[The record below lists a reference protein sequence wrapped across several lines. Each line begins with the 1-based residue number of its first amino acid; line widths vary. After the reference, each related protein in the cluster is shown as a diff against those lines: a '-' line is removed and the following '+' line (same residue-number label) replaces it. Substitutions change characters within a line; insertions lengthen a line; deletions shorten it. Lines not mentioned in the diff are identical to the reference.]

1 MRVGIVGGGQLGR
14 MLALAG
20 IPLGMRFKFL
30 EPSMSCP
37 AALLGEVVGTPYD
50 DPEGL
55 VRFAQNLSVA
65 TYEFENVPTATVE
78 FLQQSLGVHP
88 GAKSLQVAQDRIQEK
103 HFFRDCGL
111 TVQAFHAIGSTADLP
126 RALEAVG
133 PAGVLKTRRLG
144 YDGKGQRVLRAGDS
158 LEAAWVA
165 LGKVPCI
172 YEAFVEFEREVS
184 IIGVRARVGGKP
196 QVAFYELCQN
206 EHVGGILHQTIVPTP
221 EGDRL
226 GALAREQAHAVMER
240 LDHIGVLTIEFFAQG
255 DTLVANEMAPRVH
268 NSGHWTIEGAQTSQF
283 ENHLRAI
290 TGLPLGSTA
299 LRAPCVMTNIVSTL
313 PTTATVLAQPN
324 AHLHLYGKSPRAG
337 RKLGHITVIG

>member
-1 MRVGIVGGGQLGR
+1 
-14 MLALAG
+14 
-20 IPLGMRFKFL
+20 
-30 EPSMSCP
+30 
-37 AALLGEVVGTPYD
+37 
-50 DPEGL
+50 
-55 VRFAQNLSVA
+55 
-65 TYEFENVPTATVE
+65 
-78 FLQQSLGVHP
+78 
-88 GAKSLQVAQDRIQEK
+88 
-103 HFFRDCGL
+103 
-111 TVQAFHAIGSTADLP
+111 VQAFHAIGSTADLP
-126 RALEAVG
+126 RALVAVG

>member
-226 GALAREQAHAVMER
+226 GAHEL
-240 LDHIGVLTIEFFAQG
+240 
-255 DTLVANEMAPRVH
+255 APRVH

-290 TGLPLGSTA
+290 AGLPLGSTA
-299 LRAPCVMTNIVSTL
+299 LRAPCVMTNIVGSM
-313 PTTATVLAQPN
+313 PTAASVLEQPN
-324 AHLHLYGKSPRAG
+324 AHLHLYGKSPRPG
-337 RKLGHITVIG
+337 RKLGHVTVVG